1 MGNMPKRPASFTKSM
16 ILHSAAKLFLQ
27 KGYRNTSMNE
37 LANDAKVSYGELF
50 RIMKDKENIMCDL
63 VAYVLEGQF
72 ESTSKLLDGKT
83 DDKLLFYACETV
95 LQLHMAESSEHIRE
109 LYTVSYSLPKS
120 SQIIYNTITHK
131 LEDIFKEYLP
141 QLETKDFFE
150 LEIASAGI
158 MRNFITV
165 PCTMYFTMDRKVR
178 RFLETTFLVY
188 RVSDEKIDEA
198 IKFVSQ
204 FDFKK
209 IAADVIK
216 SLLSYLETR
225 V

>member
-1 MGNMPKRPASFTKSM
+1 MGNMPKRPASTTKSM

-27 KGYRNTSMNE
+27 KGYKNTSMNE
-37 LANDAKVSYGELF
+37 LANVAEVSYGELF

-109 LYTVSYSLPKS
+109 LYTVAYSLPKS

-131 LEDIFKEYLP
+131 LEDIFKDHLP
-141 QLETKDFFE
+141 HLETKDFFE

-198 IKFVSQ
+198 VKFVSQ

-209 IAADVIK
+209 IADDVIK
-216 SLLSYLETR
+216 SLLSYLEAR
-225 V
+225 I